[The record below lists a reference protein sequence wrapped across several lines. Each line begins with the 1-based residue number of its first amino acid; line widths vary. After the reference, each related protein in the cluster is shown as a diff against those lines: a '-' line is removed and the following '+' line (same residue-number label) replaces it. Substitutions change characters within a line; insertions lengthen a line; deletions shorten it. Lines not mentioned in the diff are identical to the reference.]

1 MDEMKDTEIKPKSD
15 NLIDLS
21 NMKTTEVTEVD
32 VEKSEN
38 FGLIDSRN
46 IKKETI
52 DLDLETSEIGSLIDS
67 RNIKKEPNDTDITT
81 SDEKSPIDLS
91 GIKKGQFDD
100 LVDPKETCENESEN
114 EVGSIKTEIDIC
126 NIKTEI
132 PDELDEQKSQ
142 IEDTSKGVASEILR
156 QRLPQLFW

>member
-1 MDEMKDTEIKPKSD
+1 MKDTEIKPKSD
-15 NLIDLS
+15 KLIDSS
-21 NMKTTEVTEVD
+21 NMKTEATEVD

-91 GIKKGQFDD
+91 YIKKEQFDD
-100 LVDPKETCENESEN
+100 LVSPKETCENER
-114 EVGSIKTEIDIC
+114 GSKVRRIKTEIDNC
-126 NIKTEI
+126 NVKTEI
-132 PDELDEQKSQ
+132 PDELDDQKSQ
-142 IEDTSKGVASEILR
+142 IEDTSNGVASEILR
-156 QRLPQLFW
+156 QRLPQLSW

>member
-21 NMKTTEVTEVD
+21 NMKTEVTEVD

-38 FGLIDSRN
+38 YGAIDSRN
-46 IKKETI
+46 IKKEII
-52 DLDLETSEIGSLIDS
+52 DLDLETSESGSS

-91 GIKKGQFDD
+91 DIKKEQFDD

-114 EVGSIKTEIDIC
+114 KVGSIKTAIDNC

-132 PDELDEQKSQ
+132 PDELDEQNSQ
-142 IEDTSKGVASEILR
+142 IEDTSKGVALEVLR
-156 QRLPQLFW
+156 QKLPQLFW

>member
-1 MDEMKDTEIKPKSD
+1 MKETEIKPKSD
-15 NLIDLS
+15 KLIDSS
-21 NMKTTEVTEVD
+21 NMKTEATEVD

-52 DLDLETSEIGSLIDS
+52 DLDLETSEIGSVIDS
-67 RNIKKEPNDTDITT
+67 RNIKKEPNDTNITT

-91 GIKKGQFDD
+91 GIKKEQFDD

-114 EVGSIKTEIDIC
+114 EVGSIKTEIDNC

-132 PDELDEQKSQ
+132 PDESDESDEQKSQ
-142 IEDTSKGVASEILR
+142 KEDTSKGVASEILR

>member
-21 NMKTTEVTEVD
+21 NMKTEVAEEN

-38 FGLIDSRN
+38 YGVIDSRS
-46 IKKETI
+46 IKKEI
-52 DLDLETSEIGSLIDS
+52 LDLETSESGSS
-67 RNIKKEPNDTDITT
+67 MNIKKEPNDTDIAS

-91 GIKKGQFDD
+91 NIKKEPIDD
-100 LVDPKETCENESEN
+100 LVDPKETCENESK
-114 EVGSIKTEIDIC
+114 VGTIKTAIDNRDIKTEI
-126 NIKTEI
+126 T
-132 PDELDEQKSQ
+132 DEFDEQNSQ
-142 IEDTSKGVASEILR
+142 GVASQILR

>member
-21 NMKTTEVTEVD
+21 NMKTEVTEVD

-38 FGLIDSRN
+38 YGVVDSRSV
-46 IKKETI
+46 KKEMF
-52 DLDLETSEIGSLIDS
+52 DLDLETSESGSLIGS
-67 RNIKKEPNDTDITT
+67 RNVKKEPNDTDIST
-81 SDEKSPIDLS
+81 SDEKSPIDHS
-91 GIKKGQFDD
+91 DIKKEQFDD

-114 EVGSIKTEIDIC
+114 KVGTIKTAIDIC

-132 PDELDEQKSQ
+132 PDELDEQNSQ
-142 IEDTSKGVASEILR
+142 IEDTSKGVALEVLR
-156 QRLPQLFW
+156 QKLPQLFW